1 VSRTHTHTHTH
12 THKRDYHRTG
22 PTSRVYLLHKQI
34 SHVYTRSCPI
44 TREQHVWFARFEFF
58 ESTRPGFAPRAQTT
72 LDLGSH
78 RTPRLAIWHAC
89 THNTYACSYKVSRLQ
104 HNVFVHL
111 HLLYMHGISRAR
123 MRTHHAHPLSAPLA
137 SIFHQQT
144 RIAGVYK
151 HAKCESSRM
160 PGSKVDFFLSV
171 CVFGTLST
179 QHRAQKHGHLC
190 HQRTCRHALEH
201 TCVHTIHAPSCPHSA
216 AQNGLGAESSRELLW
231 AVPKRLDRVG
241 QSCTLRFVS
250 PLPL

>member
-1 VSRTHTHTHTH
+1 MRIYYTHLCGKYQGRSWCGSSTSQLLVRATPQADAPTCFYDLYLSSLTPPYLADRCARYICIYDSFFLPSSIRYPSWDGIHTSTVSRTHTH

-22 PTSRVYLLHKQI
+22 PTSRIRLLHKQI

-111 HLLYMHGISRAR
+111 HLLYMHGISRAH
-123 MRTHHAHPLSAPLA
+123 MPRTP
-137 SIFHQQT
+137 
-144 RIAGVYK
+144 
-151 HAKCESSRM
+151 
-160 PGSKVDFFLSV
+160 
-171 CVFGTLST
+171 
-179 QHRAQKHGHLC
+179 
-190 HQRTCRHALEH
+190 
-201 TCVHTIHAPSCPHSA
+201 
-216 AQNGLGAESSRELLW
+216 
-231 AVPKRLDRVG
+231 
-241 QSCTLRFVS
+241 
-250 PLPL
+250 